1 MVAPLITSKTAG
13 IEDIC
18 RRHRIQRLSVFGSAG
33 RNEFR
38 PGSDIDLLVE
48 FEAQAC
54 IGLIEYARTRLELQ
68 DLLGREID
76 LVTKN
81 SLRPELRDSILATA
95 AVLYAK

>member
-1 MVAPLITSKTAG
+1 MVAPLITSNTVA
-13 IEDIC
+13 IADIC
-18 RRHRIQRLSVFGSAG
+18 RRHRIHRLFVFGSAG

-38 PGSDIDLLVE
+38 PDSDIDLLVE
-48 FEAQAC
+48 FEDHAS
-54 IGLIEYARTRLELQ
+54 IGLIEYARTRQELQ

>member
-13 IEDIC
+13 IEEIC
-18 RRHRIQRLSVFGSAG
+18 RRHRIRRLSVFGSAG

-38 PGSDIDLLVE
+38 PDSDIDLLVE
-48 FEAQAC
+48 FDAHAPV
-54 IGLIEYARTRLELQ
+54 GLVEYARTRQELQ

-76 LVTKN
+76 LVTER